1 MKQTE
6 RSRRKK
12 NWNGT
17 NESVSEESARSR
29 SLKWRV
35 EYTSSKRVQLQLSL
49 SFVIRSSH
57 KTDGNEFSLLNETKW
72 EMRASEDLS
81 SPSKLLLRI
90 EVVFTCKRERLTMPR
105 ASGVGTVIENGS
117 TGGRVD
123 DTYRWTFDLNSPV
136 WAMSER
142 LFHFSPTKPFSDCCF
157 GVADDFA
164 SP

>member
-12 NWNGT
+12 NCNGT

-81 SPSKLLLRI
+81 SPPSYSSELKLFSLVNARDSP
-90 EVVFTCKRERLTMPR
+90 CR